1 MSLDAQF
8 ILVRLQFNV
17 LITADRASEY
27 ANLRKLRDSGAESKS
42 PKMASHFDSHFWFD
56 KERQSRRRVAF
67 EKCSMLEAQHF
78 LMLLQHFLFHFNNSL
93 SLSVQLGLSLLSLR
107 WAHSALNTQH
117 VVGAML
123 LATCCRLIA
132 DSSRLRAELRAF
144 SVFGIFVRSHELG
157 LNCYQTLNDLQLS
170 IELLPDK
177 SCRRLPLLRGQQA
190 NANGILKTNNTT
202 MNVQQQHQ

>member
-1 MSLDAQF
+1 MFPVRGTAFPHAAATLSLS
-8 ILVRLQFNV
+8 LQ
-17 LITADRASEY
+17 
-27 ANLRKLRDSGAESKS
+27 
-42 PKMASHFDSHFWFD
+42 
-56 KERQSRRRVAF
+56 
-67 EKCSMLEAQHF
+67 QH
-78 LMLLQHFLFHFNNSL
+78 
-93 SLSVQLGLSLLSLR
+93 SLSVQFVLSLLSLR
-107 WAHSALNTQH
+107 WAQSALNTQH

-202 MNVQQQHQ
+202 TNVQQQHQ

>member
-1 MSLDAQF
+1 MFPVRGTAFPHAAATLSLS
-8 ILVRLQFNV
+8 LQ
-17 LITADRASEY
+17 
-27 ANLRKLRDSGAESKS
+27 
-42 PKMASHFDSHFWFD
+42 
-56 KERQSRRRVAF
+56 
-67 EKCSMLEAQHF
+67 QH
-78 LMLLQHFLFHFNNSL
+78 SL
-93 SLSVQLGLSLLSLR
+93 SLSVQLGLYLLSLR

-132 DSSRLRAELRAF
+132 DSARLRAELRAF
-144 SVFGIFVRSHELG
+144 SVFGIFVRSRELG

-202 MNVQQQHQ
+202 TNVRQQHQ

>member
-1 MSLDAQF
+1 
-8 ILVRLQFNV
+8 
-17 LITADRASEY
+17 
-27 ANLRKLRDSGAESKS
+27 
-42 PKMASHFDSHFWFD
+42 
-56 KERQSRRRVAF
+56 
-67 EKCSMLEAQHF
+67 MLEAAFPHVAAT
-78 LMLLQHFLFHFNNSL
+78 LSLSLQQL

-144 SVFGIFVRSHELG
+144 SVFGIFVRSRELG

-202 MNVQQQHQ
+202 TNVQQQHQ